1 MNRMRKVLDERL
13 AAARGDSGVAFLSVL
28 LLLMVLTFFAVV
40 VLGVVIAQI
49 TPTLYTNKSSRTLV
63 AAQAGIDA
71 TVNQLRNATTKDST
85 GAWMG
90 DIHKLPCT
98 IVGTVDGT
106 GGAAHYSA
114 TIQYFVDDPE
124 GEDAAWRTSNAL
136 ACYVGSGANGGLRA
150 VPHFAIITSEGFD
163 DTAKVVVDRADRV
176 VEATYTF
183 QLTTRK
189 LSGGM
194 VLDTDSAFCLVAAS
208 AAEGAL
214 IQYKAMT
221 SSDCVEQTDLNS
233 WSWRDDYMMH
243 LTANDRDGKIPLCW
257 SGRNTASATPTSMTL
272 RECYTGSTD
281 PYGQRLS
288 WTGSYT
294 WRGQLAD
301 NSDYANSYVVNQDN
315 HIDSGDK
322 LSVANTVTYASLQP
336 LPAVGKGAASK
347 STNQVVNQNQFGRC
361 LDVTNQNI
369 NYSYMIT
376 YPCKQDPTGKNRF
389 DWNHKWYYAEPAAN
403 ADSVVTTITVDN
415 GSTYCLLTASSG
427 GLVGS
432 PGSGTNTSYRFPRFV
447 TSSNAADCSSNNAK
461 WTRYGYNTDPL
472 KSYTI
477 RDANGRCLSASD
489 LKITADTSGAKNWTA
504 VIVATCDGADEK
516 QKWNVP
522 DTPIGAS
529 IGDYQ
534 EVTGRT
540 GG

>member
-1 MNRMRKVLDERL
+1 MTKIRYLLDRRFSR
-13 AAARGDSGVAFLSVL
+13 RGDDAGVAFLSVIM
-28 LLLMVLTFFAVV
+28 LLMVLTFFAVV
-40 VLGVVIAQI
+40 VLGVVLSQI

-63 AAQAGIDA
+63 AAQSGIDA
-71 TVNQLRNATTKDST
+71 TIGQFRNATTKDST

-98 IVGTVDGT
+98 VVGTVDGT

-124 GEDAAWRTSNAL
+124 GEDGAWRTTNAL
-136 ACYVGSGANGGLRA
+136 ECFVGSGANGGLRA

-176 VEATYTF
+176 MEATYTF

-194 VLDTDSAFCLVAAS
+194 ILDTDSAYCLVATSAS
-208 AAEGAL
+208 VGANIL
-214 IQYKAMT
+214 YKSMT

-257 SGRNTASATPTSMTL
+257 SGRNTTSNTPVAMTL
-272 RECYTGSTD
+272 KECYTGSTD
-281 PYGQRLS
+281 PDGQRLS

-301 NSDYANSYVVNQDN
+301 NSDYAESYVVNQDS
-315 HIDSGDK
+315 HIDANDK
-322 LSVANTVTYASLQP
+322 LSVAKTVTYASLQP
-336 LPAVGKGAASK
+336 LPAVGKGAASYE
-347 STNQVVNQNQFGRC
+347 TNQVVNQNQFGRC
-361 LDVTNQNI
+361 LDVTNQVI
-369 NYSYMIT
+369 TYSYEIT
-376 YPCKQDPTGKNRF
+376 YPCKQDPTGKGRF
-389 DWNHKWYYAEPAAN
+389 DWNHKWYYSEPAEGAE
-403 ADSVVTTITVDN
+403 SVVTTITVNN
-415 GSTYCLLTASSG
+415 GSTYCLLTTDTG
-427 GLVGS
+427 GLSGS
-432 PGSGTNTSYRFPRFV
+432 PNPSGYSAYKFPKFGSDC
-447 TSSNAADCSSNNAK
+447 SNANAK
-461 WTRYGYNTDPL
+461 WTRYGYSTDPL

-477 RDANGRCLSASD
+477 QDRNGKCLSASD
-489 LKITADTSGAKNWTA
+489 VKIKEDTSGAKNWTA

-522 DTPIGAS
+522 DTPVGAS
-529 IGDYQ
+529 IGDYE